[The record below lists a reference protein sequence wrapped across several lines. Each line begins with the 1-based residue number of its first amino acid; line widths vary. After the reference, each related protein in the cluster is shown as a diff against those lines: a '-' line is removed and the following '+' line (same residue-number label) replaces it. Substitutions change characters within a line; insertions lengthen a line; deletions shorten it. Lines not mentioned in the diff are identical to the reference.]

1 MSGGLRHH
9 NDEEKRAR
17 AMRLDTES
25 SKQDR
30 YDRKQTSAR
39 ALMENHAHFQE
50 KSFSL
55 HLDIADVVRDVEK
68 LLPPKFVKIK
78 LRQDALRTT
87 FLILE
92 TFCIHQI
99 LAVWEETGVFQQPQ
113 ALMLIDP
120 FPGEDEV
127 KSWAGLVGT
136 TNLSATP
143 YGPA

>member
-39 ALMENHAHFQE
+39 ALMENHAHCQE

-55 HLDIADVVRDVEK
+55 HLDIADVVRDVERA
-68 LLPPKFVKIK
+68 IK
-78 LRQDALRTT
+78 MGKALIVVAR
-87 FLILE
+87 ISE
-92 TFCIHQI
+92 THRLDFDKRC
-99 LAVWEETGVFQQPQ
+99 
-113 ALMLIDP
+113 
-120 FPGEDEV
+120 
-127 KSWAGLVGT
+127 
-136 TNLSATP
+136 
-143 YGPA
+143 